1 MCMPLILALGK
12 QEQVE
17 FEASMVYRSSFITA
31 VPQRNTV
38 SRDKNASGLGLVICK
53 NKQTKKKTNKQS
65 QWWLLTPF
73 IPALGRSRQVNLCEF
88 KPSLGKHVV
97 HPLTKKGQNI
107 YRQKII
113 K

>member
-53 NKQTKKKTNKQS
+53 NKQTKKKKNKKEKK
-65 QWWLLTPF
+65 
-73 IPALGRSRQVNLCEF
+73 NLF
-88 KPSLGKHVV
+88 
-97 HPLTKKGQNI
+97 
-107 YRQKII
+107 
-113 K
+113 